1 VNKRWGQQCLSFLI
15 EACEKSHCVLNRKSP
30 QFLFDDFRPAVHG
43 MKKYCSGPLSYAH
56 NEALGDPIL
65 PMGANTAKA
74 QLLLLFVTS
83 FLEGLSGIY
92 SVVRPD
98 GFNIDIVLLR
108 P

>member
-1 VNKRWGQQCLSFLI
+1 
-15 EACEKSHCVLNRKSP
+15 
-30 QFLFDDFRPAVHG
+30 
-43 MKKYCSGPLSYAH
+43 MKKYCFGPLSYAH

-74 QLLLLFVTS
+74 QLLLFFATS
-83 FLEGLSGIY
+83 FLEGLIGIY

-98 GFNIDIVLLR
+98 GFNIDIVFLR